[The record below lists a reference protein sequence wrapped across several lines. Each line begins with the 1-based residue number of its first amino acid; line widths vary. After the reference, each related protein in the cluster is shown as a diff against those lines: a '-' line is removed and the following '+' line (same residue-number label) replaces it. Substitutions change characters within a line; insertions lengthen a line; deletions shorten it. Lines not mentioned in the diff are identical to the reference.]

1 MALSR
6 FEQQVLA
13 WQRKA
18 EAAMTATLK
27 EAAQDLTEKM
37 LTPKAKGGRMG
48 VDTGALRN
56 SFAGAVN
63 SIPRGPSTPEGVPTD
78 FDLQPLLLAINKV
91 NLGDRLAIGTA
102 MNYAKYHEAQT
113 AFVRANVQ
121 NWPQICERAAR
132 KVRRAIK

>member
-1 MALSR
+1 MALTS
-6 FEQQVLA
+6 FEQQVIA

-78 FDLQPLLLAINKV
+78 FDLQPLVLAINRVK
-91 NLGDRLAIGTA
+91 LGDRLAIGTA
-102 MNYAKYHEAQT
+102 MNYGKYHEAQT

-121 NWPQICERAAR
+121 NWDTIAAQSAR
-132 KVRRAIK
+132 KVRRAIG

>member
-63 SIPRGPSTPEGVPTD
+63 SIPRGPSTC
-78 FDLQPLLLAINKV
+78 LLYTSPSPR
-91 NLGDRLAIGTA
+91 D
-102 MNYAKYHEAQT
+102 
-113 AFVRANVQ
+113 
-121 NWPQICERAAR
+121 
-132 KVRRAIK
+132 